1 LHAEMTTIMRNNQK
15 ESKRKPNR
23 LDTVKNPLAR
33 ILVAE
38 DETSLNDL
46 LQDALRMNGYE
57 PISAKHGLEALRL
70 IREQKP
76 DLVILDI
83 NMPQIDGFGVIEKL
97 RNENNNVPVIVLTAR
112 DQKDDKSKGFGLG
125 ADDFVTKPFGLE
137 ELLMRVN
144 AVLRRSKNI
153 QTSGNLLVVGQVEIN
168 TSNYR
173 VKVKSKEIEIS
184 PTEFKLLHYLM
195 QHSGR
200 VLTREQILS
209 AVWSLDFETDGAIL
223 DTYISY
229 LRKKIG
235 DGASIRTVRGVGY
248 QIEEK

>member
-1 LHAEMTTIMRNNQK
+1 
-15 ESKRKPNR
+15 
-23 LDTVKNPLAR
+23 
-33 ILVAE
+33 
-38 DETSLNDL
+38 
-46 LQDALRMNGYE
+46 MNGYE
-57 PISAKHGLEALRL
+57 TISAKHGLEALRL

-83 NMPQIDGFGVIEKL
+83 NMPQLDGFGVIEKL

-112 DQKDDKSKGFGLG
+112 DQRDDKSIGFGLG

-137 ELLMRVN
+137 ELLMRVA
-144 AVLRRSKNI
+144 AVLRRSKNTP
-153 QTSGNLLVVGQVEIN
+153 TSGNILVIGNISLDV
-168 TSNYR
+168 SNYR
-173 VKVKSKEIEIS
+173 VSVKDKVIETS

-195 QHSGR
+195 ENMGR

-209 AVWSLDFETDGAIL
+209 AVWGLDFATDGAVL

-235 DGASIRTVRGVGY
+235 DNANIRTVRGVGY
-248 QIEEK
+248 QIESK

>member
-1 LHAEMTTIMRNNQK
+1 MRTQ
-15 ESKRKPNR
+15 ENR
-23 LDTVKNPLAR
+23 LVTVTNSLAR

-46 LQDALRMNGYE
+46 LQDALRINGYE
-57 PISAKHGLEALRL
+57 TISAKHGLEALRL

-83 NMPQIDGFGVIEKL
+83 NMPQLDGFGVIEKL

-112 DQKDDKSKGFGLG
+112 DQRDDKSTGFGLG

-137 ELLMRVN
+137 ELLMRVA
-144 AVLRRSKNI
+144 AVLRRSKNTP
-153 QTSGNLLVVGQVEIN
+153 TSGNILVSGDISLDI
-168 TSNYR
+168 SNYR
-173 VKVKSKEIEIS
+173 VSVKDKVIETS
-184 PTEFKLLHYLM
+184 PTEFKLLLYLM
-195 QHSGR
+195 ENMGR

-209 AVWSLDFETDGAIL
+209 AVWGLDFATDGAVL

-229 LRKKIG
+229 LRKKLG
-235 DGASIRTVRGVGY
+235 ENANIRTVRGIGY
-248 QIEEK
+248 QIESE

>member
-1 LHAEMTTIMRNNQK
+1 
-15 ESKRKPNR
+15 
-23 LDTVKNPLAR
+23 
-33 ILVAE
+33 
-38 DETSLNDL
+38 
-46 LQDALRMNGYE
+46 MNGYE
-57 PISAKHGLEALRL
+57 TISAKHGLEALRL

-83 NMPQIDGFGVIEKL
+83 NMPQLDGFGVIEKL

-112 DQKDDKSKGFGLG
+112 DQRDDKSIGFGLG

-137 ELLMRVN
+137 ELLMRVA
-144 AVLRRSKNI
+144 AVLRRSKNTP
-153 QTSGNLLVVGQVEIN
+153 TSGNILISGNISLDI
-168 TSNYR
+168 SNYR
-173 VKVKSKEIEIS
+173 VSVKDEVIETS

-195 QHSGR
+195 ENMGR

-209 AVWSLDFETDGAIL
+209 AVWGLDFATDGAVL

-235 DGASIRTVRGVGY
+235 DNANIRTVRGVGY
-248 QIEEK
+248 QIESK

>member
-1 LHAEMTTIMRNNQK
+1 MRTQ
-15 ESKRKPNR
+15 ENR
-23 LDTVKNPLAR
+23 LLTVTNSLAR

-57 PISAKHGLEALRL
+57 TISAKHGLEALRL
-70 IREQKP
+70 IREEKP

-83 NMPQIDGFGVIEKL
+83 NMPQLDGFGVIEKL

-112 DQKDDKSKGFGLG
+112 DQRDDKSIGFGLG

-137 ELLMRVN
+137 ELLMRVA
-144 AVLRRSKNI
+144 AVLRRSKNTP
-153 QTSGNLLVVGQVEIN
+153 TSGNILVIGNISLDV
-168 TSNYR
+168 SNYR
-173 VKVKSKEIEIS
+173 VSVKDEVIETS

-195 QHSGR
+195 ENIGR

-209 AVWSLDFETDGAIL
+209 AVWGLDFATDGAVL

-235 DGASIRTVRGVGY
+235 YNANIRTVRGVGY
-248 QIEEK
+248 QIESK

>member
-1 LHAEMTTIMRNNQK
+1 LRTQE
-15 ESKRKPNR
+15 NR
-23 LDTVKNPLAR
+23 LLTVTNSLAR

-57 PISAKHGLEALRL
+57 TISAKHGLEALRL

-83 NMPQIDGFGVIEKL
+83 NMPQLDGFGVIEKL

-112 DQKDDKSKGFGLG
+112 DQKDDKTIGFGLG

-137 ELLMRVN
+137 ELLMRVA
-144 AVLRRSKNI
+144 AVLRRSKNTP
-153 QTSGNLLVVGQVEIN
+153 TSGNILVIGNISLDV
-168 TSNYR
+168 SNYR
-173 VKVKSKEIEIS
+173 VSVKDEVIETS

-195 QHSGR
+195 ENMGR

-209 AVWSLDFETDGAIL
+209 AVWGLDFATDGAVL

-235 DGASIRTVRGVGY
+235 DNANIRTVRGVGY
-248 QIEEK
+248 QIESK

>member
-1 LHAEMTTIMRNNQK
+1 LRTQE
-15 ESKRKPNR
+15 NR
-23 LDTVKNPLAR
+23 LVTVTNSLAR

-57 PISAKHGLEALRL
+57 TISAKHGLEALRL

-83 NMPQIDGFGVIEKL
+83 NMPQLDGFGVIEKL

-112 DQKDDKSKGFGLG
+112 DQRDDKSIGFGLG

-137 ELLMRVN
+137 ELLMRVA
-144 AVLRRSKNI
+144 AVLRRSKNTP
-153 QTSGNLLVVGQVEIN
+153 TSGNILVIGNISLDV
-168 TSNYR
+168 SNYR
-173 VKVKSKEIEIS
+173 VSVKDEVIETS

-195 QHSGR
+195 ENMGR

-209 AVWSLDFETDGAIL
+209 AVWGLDFATDGAVL

-235 DGASIRTVRGVGY
+235 DNANIRTVRGVGY
-248 QIEEK
+248 QIESK

>member
-1 LHAEMTTIMRNNQK
+1 LRTQE
-15 ESKRKPNR
+15 NR
-23 LDTVKNPLAR
+23 LVNVTNSLAR

-57 PISAKHGLEALRL
+57 TISAKHGLEALRL
-70 IREQKP
+70 IREEKP

-83 NMPQIDGFGVIEKL
+83 NMPQLDGFGVIEKL

-112 DQKDDKSKGFGLG
+112 DQKDDKSIGFGLG

-137 ELLMRVN
+137 ELLMRVS
-144 AVLRRSKNI
+144 AVLRRSQNTP
-153 QTSGNLLVVGQVEIN
+153 TSGNILVSGNISLDV
-168 TSNYR
+168 SNYR
-173 VKVKSKEIEIS
+173 ISVKGEVVETS
-184 PTEFKLLHYLM
+184 PTEFKLLNYLM
-195 QHSGR
+195 QNMDR

-209 AVWSLDFETDGAIL
+209 AVWGLDFATDGAVL

-229 LRKKIG
+229 LRKKLG
-235 DGASIRTVRGVGY
+235 DNANIRTIRGVGY
-248 QIEEK
+248 QIESK

>member
-1 LHAEMTTIMRNNQK
+1 MRTQ
-15 ESKRKPNR
+15 ENR
-23 LDTVKNPLAR
+23 LVTVTNSLAR

-57 PISAKHGLEALRL
+57 TSSAKHGLEALRL

-83 NMPQIDGFGVIEKL
+83 NMPQLDGFGVIEKL

-112 DQKDDKSKGFGLG
+112 DQRDDKSIGFGLG

-137 ELLMRVN
+137 ELLMRVA
-144 AVLRRSKNI
+144 AVLRRSKNTP
-153 QTSGNLLVVGQVEIN
+153 TSGNILVSGNISLDV
-168 TSNYR
+168 SNYR
-173 VKVKSKEIEIS
+173 VSVKDEVIETS

-195 QHSGR
+195 ENMGR

-209 AVWSLDFETDGAIL
+209 AVWGLDFATDGAVL

-235 DGASIRTVRGVGY
+235 DNANIRTVRGVGY
-248 QIEEK
+248 QIESK

>member
-1 LHAEMTTIMRNNQK
+1 LRTQE
-15 ESKRKPNR
+15 NR
-23 LDTVKNPLAR
+23 LVTVTNSLAR

-57 PISAKHGLEALRL
+57 TISAKHGLEALRL

-83 NMPQIDGFGVIEKL
+83 NMPQLDGFGVIEKL

-112 DQKDDKSKGFGLG
+112 DQRDDKSIGFGLG

-137 ELLMRVN
+137 ELLMRVA
-144 AVLRRSKNI
+144 AVLRRSKNTP
-153 QTSGNLLVVGQVEIN
+153 TSGNILVSGNISLDV
-168 TSNYR
+168 SNYR
-173 VKVKSKEIEIS
+173 VSVKDEVIETS

-195 QHSGR
+195 ENMGR

-209 AVWSLDFETDGAIL
+209 AVWGLDFATDGAVL

-235 DGASIRTVRGVGY
+235 DNANIRTVRGVGY
-248 QIEEK
+248 QIESK